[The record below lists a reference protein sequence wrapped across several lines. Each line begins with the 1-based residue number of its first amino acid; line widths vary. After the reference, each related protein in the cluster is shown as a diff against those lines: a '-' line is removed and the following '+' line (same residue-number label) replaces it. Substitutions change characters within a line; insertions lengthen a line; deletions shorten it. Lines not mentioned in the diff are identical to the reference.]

1 MILRLTR
8 IGAGQSSLAVAGLL
22 PEAAVPGA
30 IAGQFGAVSPD
41 RGRETAAS
49 AARPP
54 AALATGRL
62 PWPQAV
68 LTIAA
73 TSAVL
78 WSGVWIVGCWLFGR

>member
-1 MILRLTR
+1 M
-8 IGAGQSSLAVAGLL
+8 GGAAAGQAGT
-22 PEAAVPGA
+22 
-30 IAGQFGAVSPD
+30 VSPD
-41 RGRETAAS
+41 AGGAAPAL

-54 AALATGRL
+54 AALPADRL

-78 WSGVWIVGCWLFGR
+78 WSGAWIVGCWLFGH